1 MNKFILLCPGQGGQH
16 AGMFDLARSDP
27 ATAVLLDSLDATQSF
42 GMTLA
47 AALAQP
53 TAMFDN
59 VLAQPLVVAATLAN
73 WHAIRTSISAPSL
86 IAGYSIGEVS
96 AHAVSGALDIVPAI
110 ELARQRALSMQ
121 ACVQPGAP
129 HQMLAVSGIPV
140 QQLTAFAG
148 QHDLHVAIIT
158 GDNGAIIAGLESAM
172 ALALPA
178 LQQVG
183 GLGSQ
188 LTPLPVQVASH
199 TPLMRAAAPALAKL
213 LEQARFEPPA
223 AAGAS
228 QAIPVTVVAGVSAAL
243 VVTAEQA
250 RATLLA
256 QLTQPLQWSD
266 CMDLCDEQGVAFALE
281 LGPGSALSKM
291 LQARH
296 PQMSCR
302 SVDQFRSLTGVI
314 DWVRR
319 QSAADG
325 S

>member
-1 MNKFILLCPGQGGQH
+1 MNKFVLLCPGQGGQH

-27 ATAVLLDSLDATQSF
+27 ATAVLLNSLDATQSF

-53 TAMFDN
+53 EAMFGN

-73 WHAIRTSISAPSL
+73 WHAIRTSIPAPSL

-96 AHAVSGALDIVPAI
+96 AHAVSGALDIAPAI
-110 ELARQRALSMQ
+110 ELARQRALAMQ
-121 ACVQPGAP
+121 VCVQPGAP

-158 GDNGAIIAGLESAM
+158 GDNSAIIAGLESAM
-172 ALALPA
+172 TLALLS

-199 TPLMRAAAPALAKL
+199 TPLMRAAAPALAQL
-213 LEQARFEPPA
+213 LAQARFELPVA
-223 AAGAS
+223 A
-228 QAIPVTVVAGVSAAL
+228 VVAGVSAEL
-243 VVTAEQA
+243 VVTAAHA
-250 RATLLA
+250 RASLLA
-256 QLTQPLQWSD
+256 QLTEPLQWGD
-266 CMDLCDEQGVAFALE
+266 CMDLCDEQGIAFSLE

-296 PQMSCR
+296 PHISCR
-302 SVDQFRSLTGVI
+302 SVEQFRSLTGVI

-319 QSAADG
+319 QSDADA